1 MKIADCFSAAVA
13 VAEQNCREWIFL
25 GNGDVFHADE
35 LHEIAKE
42 FDEKMPLEEEDFLAV
57 TDDGSIGLLFPGC
70 KEPDWFF
77 VSPEFAV
84 VNVLQ
89 EDINDYL
96 VPADDGKTVA
106 GERQSTIGRSAA
118 NGAAFASGIY
128 GGIAGGAMYNDMKDG
143 AAGNATE
150 AGMVFCKNCGAQIK
164 AGSTFCM
171 HCGAKNSPAFCSNCG
186 AKLEAGSSFCGNCG
200 TKV

>member
-13 VAEQNCREWIFL
+13 AAEQNCREWIFL
-25 GNGDVFHADE
+25 GNGDVFNADE

-42 FDEKMPLEEEDFLAV
+42 YDEKTPLAEEDFLAV

-70 KEPDWFF
+70 KEPDWYF

-96 VPADDGKTVA
+96 VPAEA
-106 GERQSTIGRSAA
+106 
-118 NGAAFASGIY
+118 
-128 GGIAGGAMYNDMKDG
+128 
-143 AAGNATE
+143 AAGNAAEPGT
-150 AGMVFCKNCGAQIK
+150 VFCKNCGAQIK
-164 AGSTFCM
+164 AGSKFCE
-171 HCGAKNSPAFCSNCG
+171 HCGAKNAPAFCSNCG
-186 AKLEAGSSFCGNCG
+186 TRLEAGSKFCGNCG
-200 TKV
+200 AKV

>member
-1 MKIADCFSAAVA
+1 MKGAVDMKIADCFSAAVA

-25 GNGDVFHADE
+25 GNGDVFHVEE

-96 VPADDGKTVA
+96 VPAEA
-106 GERQSTIGRSAA
+106 
-118 NGAAFASGIY
+118 
-128 GGIAGGAMYNDMKDG
+128 
-143 AAGNATE
+143 AAGNAAET
-150 AGMVFCKNCGAQIK
+150 GTVFCKNCGAKIK
-164 AGSTFCM
+164 AVSKFCE
-171 HCGAKNSPAFCSNCG
+171 HCGAKNAPMFCTNCG
-186 AKLEAGSSFCGNCG
+186 ARLEAGSKFCGNCG
-200 TKV
+200 AKVE

>member
-1 MKIADCFSAAVA
+1 MKGAADMKIADCFKAAVA
-13 VAEQNCREWIFL
+13 VAEQNCKEWIFL

-77 VSPEFAV
+77 VSPEWAV

-89 EDINDYL
+89 EDPRNYM
-96 VPADDGKTVA
+96 VQV
-106 GERQSTIGRSAA
+106 E
-118 NGAAFASGIY
+118 
-128 GGIAGGAMYNDMKDG
+128 GGAKRS
-143 AAGNATE
+143 
-150 AGMVFCKNCGAQIK
+150 FCKNCGTELEP
-164 AGSTFCM
+164 GS
-171 HCGAKNSPAFCSNCG
+171 
-186 AKLEAGSSFCGNCG
+186 LFCGNCG
-200 TKV
+200 AKNAPEFCTDCGTKLKPNSKFCENCGAKVQ